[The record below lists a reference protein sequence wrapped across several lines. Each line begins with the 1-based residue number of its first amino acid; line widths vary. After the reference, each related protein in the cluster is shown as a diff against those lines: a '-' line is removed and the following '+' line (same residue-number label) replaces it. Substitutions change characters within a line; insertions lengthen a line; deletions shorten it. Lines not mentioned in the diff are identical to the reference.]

1 MVWLSEELVLC
12 TVNFLKSLR
21 KCITS
26 TGTLVI
32 ASSAKS
38 TNNLILNLIM
48 FSCIMK
54 NNLHDCMSQAILAE
68 NMHSVCFTG
77 IQSQNEIPA
86 LAFTLHFFN
95 FIYILQH
102 VFFYMQQLLISGYIN
117 VSTCTRK
124 LYSMFGRSEM

>member
-102 VFFYMQQLLISGYIN
+102 VFLYATTVNLMLYN
-117 VSTCTRK
+117 VITCNRK